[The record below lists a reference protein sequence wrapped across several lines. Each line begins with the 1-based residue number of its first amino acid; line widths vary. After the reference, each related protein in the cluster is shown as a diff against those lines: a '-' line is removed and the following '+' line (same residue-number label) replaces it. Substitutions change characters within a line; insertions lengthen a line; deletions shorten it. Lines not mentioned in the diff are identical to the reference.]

1 MRLGAE
7 RFQAL
12 IEHSVDL
19 IVVTDADSVIRY
31 ANPAVERVLG
41 RRPEELVGTTVVSWL
56 HPDDVPA
63 LAAAISAERE
73 TPGTVGEV
81 DYRMRHADGSWRWLE
96 TTGKN
101 LVDEPAVCGYLVT
114 LRDISD
120 RKAAEAERKRTAKL
134 MEQQNVMLQEADQ
147 LKNELLSIVSHDLR
161 TPLTSVIG
169 YLELLRDEE
178 AACPLSSEQQ
188 SYLAAVRRGADRL
201 LALVNDVL
209 VIARAESGKLDLV
222 LADADLTELAR
233 EAVHALLPRA
243 AESGIRIGVLAEE
256 SLRARVD
263 PARIAE
269 LLENLLSNALKFTPA
284 GGSVDVRVARRRR
297 AVVLEVTDTGVGI
310 SADDQRHVFERF
322 FRGKRTQAE
331 PGIGLGLS
339 IVKTIAEAHG
349 GRVTVKSREH
359 AGTTFR
365 LSLPATGGD
374 IELEPVTPRV
384 GLEPTTLR
392 LTAGCSAN

>member
-1 MRLGAE
+1 LRLGAE

-120 RKAAEAERKRTAKL
+120 RKAAEA
-134 MEQQNVMLQEADQ
+134 
-147 LKNELLSIVSHDLR
+147 
-161 TPLTSVIG
+161 
-169 YLELLRDEE
+169 
-178 AACPLSSEQQ
+178 
-188 SYLAAVRRGADRL
+188 
-201 LALVNDVL
+201 
-209 VIARAESGKLDLV
+209 
-222 LADADLTELAR
+222 
-233 EAVHALLPRA
+233 
-243 AESGIRIGVLAEE
+243 
-256 SLRARVD
+256 
-263 PARIAE
+263 
-269 LLENLLSNALKFTPA
+269 
-284 GGSVDVRVARRRR
+284 
-297 AVVLEVTDTGVGI
+297 
-310 SADDQRHVFERF
+310 
-322 FRGKRTQAE
+322 
-331 PGIGLGLS
+331 
-339 IVKTIAEAHG
+339 
-349 GRVTVKSREH
+349 
-359 AGTTFR
+359 
-365 LSLPATGGD
+365 
-374 IELEPVTPRV
+374 
-384 GLEPTTLR
+384 
-392 LTAGCSAN
+392 